1 MKSFGSDNNSGVHPT
16 VMDAVLKANHEHAV
30 GYGADPWTKRADEVL
45 KNEFGADCK
54 IVFVFNGTG
63 ANTVALQA
71 CAQSFHS
78 IICSHMGH
86 IFCDECGAPTKHA
99 GAVIKDV
106 FALDGKLTPSLIAP
120 QLHVLGQSHHSQP
133 KVIYISQ
140 ATELGTIY
148 SVDEVKALADFAHQN
163 NMYLHMD
170 GARLANA
177 CVTLGVTMKELTVDC
192 GVDILSFGGTKNGM
206 MMGEAVIAF
215 NPDLRPNLDFI
226 QKQTSQTAS
235 KMRFLT
241 CQFEPYFA
249 NNTWRINASNANEM
263 TKRLEAGLRKFSFVV
278 INQLVQANEVFF
290 SMPRVIINE
299 LSKDFFF
306 YVFDEERD
314 EIRLVCSW
322 DTTEKDV
329 DSFLSA
335 LQQASGKYLTTK
347 MSMN

>member
-1 MKSFGSDNNSGVHPT
+1 MKSFGSDNNSGVHPA
-16 VMDAVLKANHEHAV
+16 VMDAVLKANSEHAV

-45 KNEFGADCK
+45 KTVFGKDCK

-63 ANTVALQA
+63 ANTVALQT

-78 IICSHMGH
+78 IICTQMGH
-86 IFCDECGAPTKHA
+86 IFCDECGAPTKHT

-106 FALDGKLTPSLIAP
+106 YAPDGKLTPELIAP
-120 QLHVLGQSHHSQP
+120 QLFVKGQSHHSQP

-148 SVDEVKALADFAHQN
+148 TVNEVKALADFAHEN
-163 NMYLHMD
+163 ELYLHMD

-177 CVTLGVTMKELTVDC
+177 CVTLGVSMKELTVDC

-215 NPDLRPNLDFI
+215 HPDLRPNLDYI

-235 KMRFLT
+235 KMRYLT

-249 NNTWRINASNANEM
+249 NDLWRINATNANAM
-263 TKRLEAGLRKFSFVV
+263 TKRLEAGLRQFSFVK

-290 SMPRVIINE
+290 TIPRKIIDE
-299 LSKDFFF
+299 LRTEFFF
-306 YVFDEERD
+306 YIFEEEKDEV
-314 EIRLVCSW
+314 RLVCSW
-322 DTTEKDV
+322 DTTDKDV
-329 DSFLSA
+329 DGFLA
-335 LQQASGKYLTTK
+335 AMKKLANKF
-347 MSMN
+347 